1 MRNSECGINCRA
13 DICMRSA
20 KPSKSFVHLFKG
32 GGCPEG
38 KALGRSPQR
47 AKLLTLTVNS
57 QLQWRNRYQTK
68 KRNSHKKDK
77 TENEKSFCKTIKCEL
92 RQFYPTKANYPRQ
105 KNAQSEA
112 ISILCRQRLNGG
124 VIGMKKCC
132 ISAHTA
138 LKLQIHSLRS
148 WIFASRIV
156 YFRKK
161 QWRNSLF

>member
-92 RQFYPTKANYPRQ
+92 RQFYPKKANYPR
-105 KNAQSEA
+105 
-112 ISILCRQRLNGG
+112 R
-124 VIGMKKCC
+124 KKCAER
-132 ISAHTA
+132 SDKHFSPTPFERRRYRYEKMLHLRSYSVEA
-138 LKLQIHSLRS
+138 KIHSLRS